1 MNARTELNDSRQRL
15 ANDVRAVMNDAE
27 ALLRV
32 AKDEAG
38 LGVAEARGRLE
49 QSLAAA
55 RDAVVAMERAAV
67 DRANAAK
74 RATDDYVHENPWTAI
89 GVGAAVGAILGALL
103 ARR

>member
-15 ANDVRAVMNDAE
+15 ATDVRAVMNDAE
-27 ALLRV
+27 ALLRA

-55 RDAVVAMERAAV
+55 KDAVIAMERAAL

-74 RATDDYVHENPWTAI
+74 RATDDYVHANPWTAI
-89 GVGAAVGAILGALL
+89 GAGAAIGAILGALL